1 MMRAL
6 GDPRALTAAQLDA
19 LREVANI
26 GAGHAA
32 TALSTMTGQAIMIN
46 VPTITLARLDE
57 VPGHVVPEPDAM
69 VAVVLLQML
78 GDLTGRALLVF
89 PEPTA
94 CRLAELMLQRP
105 RGSSPSLARLEQSAL
120 EECGNILS
128 GAYLNALADFMHLL
142 LLPSPP
148 TLVVDTADAVL
159 ASAVLPFGEGLD
171 VVFCVESE
179 FQLREERQALR
190 GYFLLLPDG
199 ASLQRILHALHLP

>member
-1 MMRAL
+1 MLAP
-6 GDPRALTAAQLDA
+6 GDVRGLKPAQLDA

-32 TALSTMTGQAIMIN
+32 TALSTMTGQAIMIT
-46 VPTITLARLDE
+46 VPTISLARLDQ
-57 VPGHVVPEPDAM
+57 VPGHVATDPDAA
-69 VAVVLLQML
+69 VAVVLLHLL

-105 RGSSPSLARLEQSAL
+105 RGSSPSLALLEQSAL
-120 EECGNILS
+120 KECGNILS

-148 TLVVDTADAVL
+148 SLAVDMAGAVL
-159 ASAVLPFGEGLD
+159 SAAFLQFGDGRD
-171 VVFCVESE
+171 VVVCVESE
-179 FQLREERQALR
+179 FQLRDGGQSLR
-190 GYFLLLPDG
+190 AFFLLLPDDV
-199 ASLQRILHALHLP
+199 SLQRILHAVHLP

>member
-159 ASAVLPFGEGLD
+159 ASAVT
-171 VVFCVESE
+171 
-179 FQLREERQALR
+179 
-190 GYFLLLPDG
+190 
-199 ASLQRILHALHLP
+199 